1 MKNRS
6 RLVLPALPVL
16 AAVAAWSLPGCAGTV
31 TPPRAGFKAST
42 TYLHLLAK
50 TPFFTALN
58 REQLQWV
65 IDHSK
70 EWSVSAGT
78 EISSSSESPDNFWVL
93 LDGGWQVE
101 FETKRAPAGHA
112 DPAKWY
118 GGSDFAALPGPS
130 RLTATA
136 QSYVMNI
143 RTADLAAMR
152 AQGFAFDK
160 HLQDGMLFYRGFL
173 VR

>member
-1 MKNRS
+1 MKKRS
-6 RLVLPALPVL
+6 RLALPVLPVL
-16 AAVAAWSLPGCAGTV
+16 AAFAAWSLPGCAATAA
-31 TPPRAGFKAST
+31 PPRAGFKAST

-50 TPFFTALN
+50 TPFFTALT

-70 EWSVSAGT
+70 EWRVNAGT
-78 EISSSSESPDNFWVL
+78 EISSSAEAPDNFWVL

-101 FETKRAPAGHA
+101 FDGRYAPAGHA
-112 DPAKWY
+112 DSAKWY
-118 GGSDFAALPGPS
+118 GGDAFAALSGPS

-136 QSYVMNI
+136 QSYVMSI
-143 RTADLAAMR
+143 RNADLEAMR
-152 AQGFAFDK
+152 TQGFAFDQ
-160 HLQDGMLFYRGFL
+160 HLQDGMRFYRGFL